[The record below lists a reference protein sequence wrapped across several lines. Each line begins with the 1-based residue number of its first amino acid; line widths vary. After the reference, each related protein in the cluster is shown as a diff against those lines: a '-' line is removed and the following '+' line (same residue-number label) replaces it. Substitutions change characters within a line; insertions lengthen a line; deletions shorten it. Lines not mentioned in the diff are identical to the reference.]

1 MFYAKNLGNKY
12 SQKFL
17 DSAKTSTTDAINTT
31 SKRAIQKTAE
41 ANGDL
46 ISNKIAEKLTKV
58 SKELHL
64 KKSSKELHSQN
75 NLQKTKNKIERCI
88 SAEKSRQIIDEFRLV

>member
-17 DSAKTSTTDAINTT
+17 DSAKKSTTDAINTT

-75 NLQKTKNKIERCI
+75 NLQKTKNKIERYI